1 MSILAES
8 KLIPL
13 FIFNTQI
20 LEIFSEC
27 LTRKFSWLDEG
38 VSLAFKPH
46 GLLLTAAGFP
56 SNMVIEAGYDIPA
69 LDKYL
74 DYVSIMAY
82 DYYWLGGGLRRSS
95 LIMGKFTMARGF
107 SAYYEIC
114 DLVQYKG
121 WHHISICLSQL

>member
-1 MSILAES
+1 MKELH
-8 KLIPL
+8 
-13 FIFNTQI
+13 F
-20 LEIFSEC
+20 
-27 LTRKFSWLDEG
+27 
-38 VSLAFKPH
+38 AFKPH

-82 DYYWLGGGLRRSS
+82 DYYWLGGGLRRST
-95 LIMGKFTMARGF
+95 LIMGEFTMARGF

-114 DLVQYKG
+114 DLVHNKG
-121 WHHISICLSQL
+121 WKVVHDQTGSMGSYAYKDTQWVSFDDSK